1 MGWLQDAIRQSA
13 MRRATEVVGADSALP
28 GRAEP
33 VAVAPK
39 NIVTGNPMVPPF
51 PEGHES
57 IVLGMGCFW
66 GAEKVLWQLDG
77 VWTTAAVYAGGWT
90 PNPTYEETCTG
101 LTGHTEAVLV
111 VFDPA
116 VLPVEKLLAE
126 FFEWHDPTQ
135 GMRQGNDMG
144 TQYRSAIYTTTPEQ
158 LEVARR
164 IAEGYQKELDAAGY
178 GPLTTEIGMLDEVR
192 SGKYAYAEDYHQQY
206 LVKNPGGYDCHVRS
220 GVACPI

>member
-1 MGWLQDAIRQSA
+1 MGWLQDAIRLSA
-13 MRRATEVVGADSALP
+13 MRRATEVVDADSALP
-28 GRAEP
+28 GREEP
-33 VAVAPK
+33 MAVAPA
-39 NIVTGNPMVPPF
+39 NIVTGNPMTPPF

-57 IVLGMGCFW
+57 IVLGLGCFW

-101 LTGHTEAVLV
+101 ATGHTEAVLV
-111 VFDPA
+111 VFDPE
-116 VLPVEKLLAE
+116 VLSVEVLLKE

-144 TQYRSAIYTTTPEQ
+144 TQYRSAIYTTTSGQ
-158 LEVARR
+158 LEAARR
-164 IAEGYQKELDAAGY
+164 IAEGYQAELDAAGH
-178 GPLTTEIGMLDEVR
+178 GPVTTEIGMLEEVR
-192 SGKYAYAEDYHQQY
+192 CGTYYYAEDYHQQY

>member
-1 MGWLQDAIRQSA
+1 
-13 MRRATEVVGADSALP
+13 MRTATTVVEAEAALP
-28 GRAEP
+28 GRAEQ
-33 VAVAPK
+33 VVVAPE

-77 VWTTAAVYAGGWT
+77 VWTTAAGYAGGWT

-101 LTGHTEAVLV
+101 ATGHTEAVLV
-111 VFDPA
+111 VFDPE
-116 VLPVEKLLAE
+116 VLPVEKLLAT

-144 TQYRSAIYTTTPEQ
+144 TQYRSAIFTTTPEQ
-158 LEVARR
+158 LEAARR
-164 IAEGYQKELDAAGY
+164 LAAGYQKELDAAGY
-178 GPLTTEIGMLDEVR
+178 GPLTTEIGELEDVR
-192 SGKYAYAEDYHQQY
+192 SGRFFYAENYHQQY

>member
-13 MRRATEVVGADSALP
+13 MRRATEVVDADSALP

-33 VAVAPK
+33 VVVAPK

-90 PNPTYEETCTG
+90 PE
-101 LTGHTEAVLV
+101 
-111 VFDPA
+111 
-116 VLPVEKLLAE
+116 VLPVEKLLAK

-158 LEVARR
+158 LEAARR

>member
-1 MGWLQDAIRQSA
+1 MGWLQDAIRHSA
-13 MRRATEVVGADSALP
+13 MRTATTVVDAEAALP
-28 GRAEP
+28 GRADPVP
-33 VAVAPK
+33 VAPA

-51 PEGHES
+51 PEGHET

-66 GAEKVLWQLDG
+66 GAEKILWQLDG
-77 VWTTAAVYAGGWT
+77 VWTTAAGYAGGWT

-101 LTGHTEAVLV
+101 ASGHTEAVLV
-111 VFDPA
+111 VFDPQ
-116 VLPVEKLLAE
+116 VLPVEKLLAT

-144 TQYRSAIYTTTPEQ
+144 TQYRSAVLTTTPEQ

-178 GPLTTEIGMLDEVR
+178 GPLTTEIDELGEVR
-192 SGKYAYAEDYHQQY
+192 SGTFYYAEDYHQQY

-220 GVACPI
+220 GVACPV